1 MNKVQ
6 FVSGNSQTMLFKL
19 HISQWN
25 LIVVY
30 NYLQEL
36 LWCAIGGIVVM
47 LALYVEDPRFN
58 SAPNYMK

>member
-1 MNKVQ
+1 MNKLQ

-36 LWCAIGGIVVM
+36 LWCAIGGIAVM
-47 LALYVEDPRFN
+47 LALYVEGPRFN
-58 SAPNYMK
+58 PV